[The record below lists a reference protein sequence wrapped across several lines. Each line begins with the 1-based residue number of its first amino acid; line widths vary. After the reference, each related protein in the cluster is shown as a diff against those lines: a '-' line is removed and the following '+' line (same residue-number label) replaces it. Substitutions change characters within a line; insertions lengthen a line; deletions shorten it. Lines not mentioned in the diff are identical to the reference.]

1 MATPKRSLA
10 KNLQKARDEL
20 RNLHAERNRLLRI
33 FYRDKKLVAGSYAEV
48 FIRCGKPT
56 CHCHEEGGH
65 FATRLSRWVNGKLK
79 AKIVCVVDRGWVKS
93 ASDQYKAHKNALK
106 KLRTLHKDELEILNR
121 IVKMKTIDY
130 G

>member
-1 MATPKRSLA
+1 MATPKMSLT
-10 KNLQKARDEL
+10 KNFKKAREEL
-20 RNLHAERNRLLRI
+20 LNLRTERNRLLRV
-33 FYRDKKLVAGSYAEV
+33 FYRDEKLVAGSYAEV

-79 AKIVCVVDRGWVKS
+79 AKIVRVADREWVKS

-106 KLRTLHKDELEILNR
+106 KLRALHKVELEILNR